1 MFLKLTFAVRTMAG
15 GTSRGDLGSSL
26 GQRVA
31 SGAHRAPL
39 VEVVRV
45 GKCPDGLLENEGG
58 AFLTP

>member
-1 MFLKLTFAVRTMAG
+1 MFLKLTFAVHTMAG

-45 GKCPDGLLENEGG
+45 GKCPADGASCFQGFVLL
-58 AFLTP
+58 